1 MICMNN
7 KKTHTEIFRFY
18 ELYAIIFFVFLDYL
32 SKYYANKLLILDKI
46 NLLSDYIYLELH
58 KNIWIAFS
66 IELPFLKI
74 ITVLIILFLVYYY
87 IKYEKFKNNK
97 LLNISYILII
107 SWAFWNAWERIFLW
121 EVTDFIWIK
130 YFSVFNF
137 ADIYINIWII
147 LYLIIIVLKKDNECV

>member
-7 KKTHTEIFRFY
+7 KKTYTSMFRFY
-18 ELYAIIFFVFLDYL
+18 ELYAIILFVFLDYI
-32 SKYYANKLLILDKI
+32 SKYFANKLLISDKI

-121 EVTDFIWIK
+121 KVTDFIWIK